1 MSLII
6 LNVVAAFMLLGM
18 AYRGPAAQRAY
29 ALARKDPKNFTGG
42 ILLVACEPELLKMTD
57 EQRKWLEANNWKVVF
72 TGVGKVLSAVKTT
85 ATLLR
90 YPNAKAVVNVGTCG
104 SQTLPKGALVIP
116 DMAAQ
121 RDMDATLIMR
131 AFVPDF
137 PKHLTP
143 FTEEIFRKI
152 DLSNFVLPTGV
163 RAIVGGKVGT
173 GDNTHAH
180 LEESDFLWDCVEM
193 ELAAILAAFA
203 EVGHRAKFLAF
214 KWVSDTADENA
225 GEDWHEN
232 ADGIPLGDIIKLL
245 AANF

>member
-6 LNVVAAFMLLGM
+6 LNVVVAFMLLGM
-18 AYRGPAAQRAY
+18 MTGNKTA
-29 ALARKDPKNFTGG
+29 KNFPEG
-42 ILLVACEPELLKMTD
+42 ILLVACEPEMLKMTD
-57 EQRKWLEANNWKVVF
+57 DQRKWLEANNWKIVF

-90 YPNAKAVVNVGTCG
+90 YPNAKMVVNVGTCG
-104 SQTLPKGALVIP
+104 SQTLPKGALVVP
-116 DMAAQ
+116 NKAAQ
-121 RDMDATLIMR
+121 RDMDTTLIMR

-143 FTEEIFRKI
+143 FTEEIFGEI
-152 DLSNFVLPTGV
+152 DLSNFVLPDGV
-163 RAIVGGKVGT
+163 KAIIGGKVGT

-180 LEESDFLWDCVEM
+180 LEESDFVWDCVEM
-193 ELAAILAAFA
+193 ELAAILAAVQ
-203 EVGHRAKFLAF
+203 ETGYKGKFFSL

-225 GEDWHEN
+225 GEDWQEN
-232 ADGIPLGDIIKLL
+232 ADGIPWGDILKIL